1 MQTIEMVRL
10 IADEGKELVKGDQ
23 RASCSELLLTQKQ
36 ACGLSDQ
43 SFRFNVD
50 TFANKADEWTEAAK
64 EEKPQPSLT
73 GLTAPLEG
81 SLEQGGE

>member
-1 MQTIEMVRL
+1 MKTIEMVRI

-23 RASCSELLLTQKQ
+23 RASC
-36 ACGLSDQ
+36 
-43 SFRFNVD
+43 VD
-50 TFANKADEWTEAAK
+50 TFANKADEWTEVAK

-73 GLTAPLEG
+73 GLTAPLQG